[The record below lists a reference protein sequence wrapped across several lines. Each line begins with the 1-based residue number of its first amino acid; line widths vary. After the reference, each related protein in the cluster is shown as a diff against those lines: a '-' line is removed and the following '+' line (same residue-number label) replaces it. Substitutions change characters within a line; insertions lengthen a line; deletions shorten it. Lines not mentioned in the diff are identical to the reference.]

1 MPPGTVVDWYASR
14 DYDFLALTDHGRVT
28 RHEPRHRPILMVPG
42 AEVTAYDERGGTFH
56 HLLALMEQGQAES
69 LERLE
74 VTEPQRL
81 LDKLVG
87 VGATVMLAHPYWLG
101 LSSAELA
108 RLEGAVG
115 LEVYNHLCQI
125 ERGRGYSESH
135 WDELLLRGR
144 RLWGV
149 AVDDCHWRTMD
160 TGGGWVMVRAP
171 ELSVAAILESIRR
184 GDFYATQGPEIYQL
198 QVEPEPG
205 LRPAAEPGPELEP
218 HPERQSPPGR
228 RNVTVRCSPCK
239 KIIFYADRWLGLV
252 VDADETNGELLTTAS
267 YQLTGKETYVRVTC
281 VDQAGRKA
289 WSQPVFPE
297 APAGSEPWPGG
308 QLGR

>member
-14 DYDFLALTDHGRVT
+14 GYDFLALTDHGRVT
-28 RHEPRHRPILMVPG
+28 RYEPRQRPLLMVPG
-42 AEVTAYDERGGTFH
+42 AEVTAYDERRGSFH

-74 VTEPQRL
+74 VTAPQRL

-87 VGATVMLAHPYWLG
+87 VGATVILAHPYWLG
-101 LSSAELA
+101 LSSAELD
-108 RLEGAVG
+108 RLQGAVG

-144 RLWGV
+144 RLWGL

-171 ELSVAAILESIRR
+171 ELSVAAILESIRC
-184 GDFYATQGPEIYQL
+184 GDFYATQGPEIHELQL
-198 QVEPEPG
+198 EPEP
-205 LRPAAEPGPELEP
+205 AS
-218 HPERQSPPGR
+218 SPPGR
-228 RNVTVRCSPCK
+228 RNVTVRCSPCR

-252 VDADETNGELLTTAS
+252 VDAGEQDGELLTTAS

-281 VDQAGRKA
+281 IDQAGRKA
-289 WSQPVFPE
+289 WSQPVFP
-297 APAGSEPWPGG
+297 
-308 QLGR
+308 